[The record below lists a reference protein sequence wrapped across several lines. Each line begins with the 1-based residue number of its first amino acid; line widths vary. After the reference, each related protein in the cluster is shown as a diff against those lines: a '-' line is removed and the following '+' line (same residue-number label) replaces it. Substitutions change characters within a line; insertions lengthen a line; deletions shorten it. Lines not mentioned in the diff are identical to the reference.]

1 MMECKG
7 GEVTEKNL
15 EHLKYLEDTCQ
26 YPPRLKKEFVPVEY
40 CGPIY
45 VTVRGFNSVNED
57 FFSILLEQKGID
69 TVVHYYIL
77 CHLLV

>member
-7 GEVTEKNL
+7 GEVTEENL
-15 EHLKYLEDTCQ
+15 EHLKYLEDTYE

-40 CGPIY
+40 CGGIVY
-45 VTVRGFNSVNED
+45 VTVGFTSVNED
-57 FFSILLEQKGID
+57 FFSILLKQKGID

-77 CHLLV
+77 CCMFV